1 MVNILVVE
9 DEQSIAR
16 LLKETLE
23 IEGYRVATV
32 LNGEDAVQYALRETP
47 HLIILDVMLPGNGSQ
62 SLPGLDGYEVI
73 QQLRN
78 HPKTMHIP
86 IIALSALGG
95 PADKIRAYERDVDGF
110 ITKPFNTEE
119 LLSRVRRQLRRIQQS
134 CLSPLTGLPGGLQVV
149 RAINYKL
156 ANWDPWSI
164 LYLDLD
170 NFKAFNDVYG
180 FLTGNEMILLV
191 GRICQQIVYEYG
203 NSDDFVGHVGGDD
216 FVVVTTP
223 DCATTLCRHIST
235 RYKGESAA
243 LYRPEDLRRG
253 SISGVD
259 RKGRPYQFPLVS
271 LSIGVVN
278 NQVGRLHSI
287 QEVSYL
293 AAEAKR
299 NAKQSISNVSY
310 ISSQQEKA
318 QPERISAAGSM
329 PSSHHP
335 PAFAFSIN
343 GHTLQ
348 DLLHFADEDIL
359 AEYEHQVF

>member
-9 DEQSIAR
+9 DEQLISR

-23 IEGYRVATV
+23 IEGYQVATV

-47 HLIILDVMLPGNGSQ
+47 HLIILDVMLPANGSQ
-62 SLPGLDGYEVI
+62 SSPCMDGYGI
-73 QQLRN
+73 ILHLRN

-86 IIALSALGG
+86 IIALSALGE
-95 PADKIRAYERDVDGF
+95 PADKIRAYEQDVDGY
-110 ITKPFNTEE
+110 ITKPFNTDE
-119 LLSRVRRQLRRIQQS
+119 LLSRVRRQLRRVQQS

-156 ANWDPWSI
+156 ASVNPWSI

-191 GRICQQIVYEYG
+191 GRICQRIVYEYG

-223 DCATTLCRHIST
+223 DRAKTLCRSIST
-235 RYKGESAA
+235 RYKEESAS
-243 LYRPEDLRRG
+243 LYHPEDLRRG

-278 NQVGRLHSI
+278 NQVGWVPSI

-299 NAKQSISNVSY
+299 NAKQSIGNISY
-310 ISSQQEKA
+310 VSSQRDKVQL
-318 QPERISAAGSM
+318 ERTSAAVTPPSHYPPSLIFSM
-329 PSSHHP
+329 NSH
-335 PAFAFSIN
+335 S
-343 GHTLQ
+343 LQ
-348 DLLHFADEDIL
+348 DLLHFAEEDIS
-359 AEYEHQVF
+359 AEYEHQVY